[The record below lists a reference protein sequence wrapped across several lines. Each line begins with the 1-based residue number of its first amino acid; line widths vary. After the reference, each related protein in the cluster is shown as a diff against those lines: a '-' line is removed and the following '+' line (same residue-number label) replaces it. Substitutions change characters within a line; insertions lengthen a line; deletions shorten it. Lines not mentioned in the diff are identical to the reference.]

1 MRNGLHRR
9 LDALERAA
17 GRFGGNGQSW
27 KPSARALEGW
37 GRLVEWG
44 CRVHDVGGYER
55 ALEIVKDPPSPARGR
70 LVELAPLW
78 DMAAA
83 FGGSASYYC
92 DRWIPAVS
100 RFVSRALEAGML
112 REELESPTMLR
123 GLAEV
128 FERDARERPWK
139 PLGDPREV

>member
-1 MRNGLHRR
+1 MGNGLHRR

-17 GRFGGNGQSW
+17 GRFGGNGRDW
-27 KPSARALEGW
+27 APSGRALEGW

-55 ALEIVKDPPSPARGR
+55 ALEIVKGPESPERNR
-70 LVELAPLW
+70 LQELAPHW
-78 DMAAA
+78 DIPAA
-83 FGGSASYYC
+83 FGGVASYYAH
-92 DRWIPAVS
+92 RWIPAVA
-100 RFVSRALEAGML
+100 RFVDRALGAGLL
-112 REELESPTMLR
+112 REEIESPDMMR

-139 PLGDPREV
+139 LAA

>member
-1 MRNGLHRR
+1 MGNGLHRR

-17 GRFGGNGQSW
+17 GRFGGNGRDW
-27 KPSARALEGW
+27 APSGRALEGW

-55 ALEIVKDPPSPARGR
+55 ALEIVNGPKGPERDR
-70 LVELAPLW
+70 LEELAPLW

-83 FGGSASYYC
+83 FGGAASYYA
-92 DRWIPAVS
+92 DRWIPAVAKL
-100 RFVSRALEAGML
+100 VDRAIEAGML
-112 REELESPTMLR
+112 RPEIESREILR

-139 PLGDPREV
+139 LAA